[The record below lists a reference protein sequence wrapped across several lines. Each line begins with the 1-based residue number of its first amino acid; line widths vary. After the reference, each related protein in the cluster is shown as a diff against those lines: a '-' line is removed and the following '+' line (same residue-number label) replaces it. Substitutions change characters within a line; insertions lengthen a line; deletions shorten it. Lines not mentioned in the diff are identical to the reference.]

1 MSQVGSVSWVSTKK
15 ILSILF
21 IISSSVVNNGSFQKL
36 IHILPMEGISAV
48 QRERKSSTSNNSNKG
63 KGGGGW
69 GLTSISSMGELWM
82 FPLRPFTT
90 LIKTFTHID
99 NDLFYHNQDY

>member
-1 MSQVGSVSWVSTKK
+1 MSQVGSVSWISTKK

-63 KGGGGW
+63 KGGGG
-69 GLTSISSMGELWM
+69 GG
-82 FPLRPFTT
+82 
-90 LIKTFTHID
+90 
-99 NDLFYHNQDY
+99 